1 MRIIQQ
7 CCFLQLILT
16 WSEEIKEDFEIK
28 VDQIDTMINSV
39 DFFNTLFY
47 LALIIYLNH
56 KILNSSFKYNN
67 SPYLTKWGINI

>member
-28 VDQIDTMINSV
+28 VDQIDKMINSV

-47 LALIIYLNH
+47 LALIIY
-56 KILNSSFKYNN
+56 
-67 SPYLTKWGINI
+67 

>member
-28 VDQIDTMINSV
+28 VDQIDTMING
-39 DFFNTLFY
+39 TLNFDGV
-47 LALIIYLNH
+47 
-56 KILNSSFKYNN
+56 SSK
-67 SPYLTKWGINI
+67 

>member
-16 WSEEIKEDFEIK
+16 WREEIKEDFEIK

-47 LALIIYLNH
+47 LALIIY
-56 KILNSSFKYNN
+56 
-67 SPYLTKWGINI
+67 